1 MAEDVRL
8 PPHIIEATINY
19 VSGARAGVAGTYNR
33 ALYLDECRPALEAW
47 AGYVLRI
54 VGEVDADKVVELL
67 RPIQA
72 I

>member
-8 PPHIIEATINY
+8 PPHIIEATINH
-19 VSGARAGVAGTYNR
+19 VRGARAGVAGTYNR
-33 ALYLDECRPALEAW
+33 ALYLDERRAALEAW